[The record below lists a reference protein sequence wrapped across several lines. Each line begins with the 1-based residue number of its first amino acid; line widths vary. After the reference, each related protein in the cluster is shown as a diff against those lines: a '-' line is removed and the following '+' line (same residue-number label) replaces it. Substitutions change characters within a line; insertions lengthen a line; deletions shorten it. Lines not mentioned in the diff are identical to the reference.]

1 MSVRVERFETQGPD
15 EKILF
20 VLRAHPIVNLGWI
33 LFGALFLLLPILLT
47 TLLPIFSVSLPAAI
61 SARGIFGLVLVW
73 YLITFGVVLQ
83 NFLLWYFNI
92 YIITNKRVVDI
103 DFYHLFYKQ
112 VSEAPLENVQDITN
126 REVGILQNWLDF
138 GDVFIQ
144 TAGETENFEF
154 TNVTDPDGV
163 QKNLLDLV
171 ATAKRNIFSK
181 T

>member
-1 MSVRVERFETQGPD
+1 MSVLVERFETQGPD

-33 LFGALFLLLPILLT
+33 LFGAFFLLLPLLLVS
-47 TLLPIFSVSLPAAI
+47 LLPVLSINLPAAV
-61 SARGIFGLVLVW
+61 SARSIFGLVLVW
-73 YLITFGVVLQ
+73 YLITLGALLQ
-83 NFLLWYFNI
+83 AFLLWYFNI
-92 YIITNKRVVDI
+92 YIVTNKRIVDI

-112 VSEAPLENVQDITN
+112 ISEAPLENVQDITN
-126 REVGILQNWLDF
+126 REVGLLQNWFDF

-154 TNVTDPDGV
+154 INVRDPDGV

-171 ATAKRNIFSK
+171 AAAKKDIFGK
-181 T
+181 A